1 MNANDLKPL
10 LSVSQA
16 AELLG
21 IREQTVRKWLSVGRL
36 AYVKV
41 GRRTLL
47 EQSAVSQLIE
57 DGRRQALSA

>member
-1 MNANDLKPL
+1 MSNHDLKPL

-21 IREQTVRKWLSVGRL
+21 IREQTLRKWMSLGRL
-36 AYVKV
+36 SYVKV

-47 EQSAVSQLIE
+47 EQAAVCQLIE
-57 DGRRQALSA
+57 DGRRQAVSA